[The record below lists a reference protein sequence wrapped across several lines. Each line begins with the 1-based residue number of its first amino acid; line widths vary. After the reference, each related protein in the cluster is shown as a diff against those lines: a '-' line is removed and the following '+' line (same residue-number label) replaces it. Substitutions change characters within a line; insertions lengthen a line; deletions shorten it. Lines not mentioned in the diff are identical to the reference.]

1 MTRRA
6 ARTILQ
12 TGLLAS
18 LLTVASVAEAQVSSS
33 VSQFKSQFGT
43 TASND
48 LNSLSDGSTLISFGP
63 FGLATISG
71 ATVTGGAIQNPGS
84 SFTISFSQL
93 INGFG
98 ADFIQPPGA
107 QSSASL
113 SLFNGITQVGE
124 ASFARTSFDRFLGLS
139 STYLAVPANSP
150 FNSVV
155 ITNSRPG
162 AFLRMDNLIV
172 GVVAT
177 TSTVPEP
184 ATVALFGT
192 GLLVV
197 GGLSRRRKRTTG

>member
-12 TGLLAS
+12 TGILAS

-98 ADFIQPPGA
+98 ADFIQPPDG

-113 SLFNGITQVGE
+113 SLFNGTAGVGG
-124 ASFARTSFDRFLGLS
+124 ASFASTPFDRFLGIS
-139 STYLAVPANSP
+139 SSFSSLPANSP
-150 FNSVV
+150 FNRVV
-155 ITNSRPG
+155 ITNSSPG

-184 ATVALFGT
+184 ATVALFGA

>member
-33 VSQFKSQFGT
+33 VFQFMTQFGT
-43 TASND
+43 TGSND
-48 LNSLSDGSTLISFGP
+48 LNLLSDGSIEVSFGP
-63 FGLATISG
+63 FGLATITG
-71 ATVTGGAIQNPGS
+71 ATVTRGRIQNPGS
-84 SFTISFSQL
+84 AFTISFSKL

-98 ADFIQPPGA
+98 ADFIRPPGG

-113 SLFNGITQVGE
+113 SLFNGITQVGA
-124 ASFARTSFDRFLGLS
+124 ASFALTPFDRFLGLS
-139 STYLAVPANSP
+139 STFAALPTNSP

-155 ITNSRPG
+155 ITNSAPG
-162 AFLRMDNLIV
+162 AFFWMDNLIV